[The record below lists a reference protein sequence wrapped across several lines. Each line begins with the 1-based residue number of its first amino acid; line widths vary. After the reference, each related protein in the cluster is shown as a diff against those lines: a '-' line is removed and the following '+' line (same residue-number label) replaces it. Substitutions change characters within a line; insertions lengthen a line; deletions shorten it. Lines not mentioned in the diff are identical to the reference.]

1 MFSAVH
7 SDRSGRLVVAADYTA
22 AESDG
27 ASIRPITKALP
38 LPAGTDVV
46 HLPGRPA
53 IGIDRT
59 GRGRELGQGRFG
71 AAAIVPIGYLRT
83 ALPAYA
89 DDGVVPALQPR
100 AYAAVGADANG
111 ELVVSALALS
121 EPDAGIADG
130 RAAPD
135 LGARITAT
143 QRDQPSSRI
152 LRQLARCAKDY
163 RCRAAANA
171 FLGRHD
177 CALPVAAPRNEHPP
191 DVLVL
196 HDDADASPTEPAA
209 FRPTPEEIADAASR
223 HLERGGTVVAF
234 GRACEGEPLLA
245 VRVIEAAIV
254 RIRERTRLGTIHLD
268 TNGSAPVGLRRL
280 CDAGLDSVAIR
291 LASARAE
298 TYDAVQ
304 RPEGFRLVD
313 VRASIANAVAAKVA
327 IALRVLTL
335 PGLTDR
341 PRELDALIRLAND
354 LPAGSSLVLR
364 DLAADPPRALALA
377 PSAEAPLGM
386 DGLLDRL
393 RTDAAHLE
401 IVAVARPLVRL

>member
-22 AESDG
+22 AVSDG
-27 ASIRPITKALP
+27 ASTGPLTQALP
-38 LPAGTDVV
+38 LPTGTDVV
-46 HLPGRPA
+46 QLPGREG
-53 IGIDRT
+53 IGLDRA
-59 GRGRELGQGRFG
+59 GRVRELGQGRFG
-71 AAAIVPIGYLRT
+71 VAAILPIGYLRMG
-83 ALPAYA
+83 LPAYA
-89 DDGVVPALQPR
+89 DDLVAAPLRPR
-100 AYAAVGADANG
+100 AYAAVGADSNG
-111 ELVVSALALS
+111 ELVVSALALD
-121 EPDAGIADG
+121 PDAGAADG
-130 RAAPD
+130 RSAPD
-135 LGARITAT
+135 LAARITAT
-143 QRDQPSSRI
+143 QRDQPSSRV

-177 CALPVAAPRNEHPP
+177 CALPVAAPRNERPP

-196 HDDADASPTEPAA
+196 HDDAEASPTEPAA

-223 HLERGGTVVAF
+223 HLEGGGTVVAF

-254 RIRERTRLGTIHLD
+254 KIRERTRLGTIHLD
-268 TNGSAPVGLRRL
+268 TNGSLPVPLRRL
-280 CDAGLDSVAIR
+280 CDAGLDSVAVR

-298 TYDAVQ
+298 TYDAIH
-304 RPEGFRLVD
+304 RPDGFRFAD
-313 VRASIANAVAAKVA
+313 VRASIANAIAAKVA
-327 IALRVLTL
+327 VALRVLTL

-341 PRELDALIRLAND
+341 KRELDALVHLAHD

-364 DLAADPPRALALA
+364 DLAADPPRALEIAGA
-377 PSAEAPLGM
+377 MEPPLGM
-386 DGLLDRL
+386 DRLLDRL

-401 IVAVARPLVRL
+401 IVAVPRPLVRL